1 MQWRCESRLQG
12 PLASSI
18 LRSTSRAAAARAVKS
33 PGVFSGL
40 PSTRTA
46 IAGSGAAPRRGASC
60 GIYRYR
66 HRIVASPQLNRH
78 TSSQVG
84 IQGHETSQN
93 TVLACAAPTPRIHY
107 RGVQSVECLTCR
119 GYESRMDHNIA
130 CRAPLRVTVTRASV
144 VETRVA
150 IGIALSPRLV
160 SGAVSPI
167 RERRAATLGCR
178 SRASPGS
185 VHFGLREFSCGPEPP
200 AACPRRS
207 AAWRGGG
214 WRARVPAPL

>member
-1 MQWRCESRLQG
+1 MPSVKFSTCVRHSVESRG
-12 PLASSI
+12 VPLNPRRHSADVNASLSPLGYAVAVREQAPGTTRLI
-18 LRSTSRAAAARAVKS
+18 DGLRSTSRAGCCCCCETHFKARS
-33 PGVFSGL
+33 VFSGL

-119 GYESRMDHNIA
+119 GRCRGYEWIINSNNIA
-130 CRAPLRVTVTRASV
+130 CPMSSARP
-144 VETRVA
+144 
-150 IGIALSPRLV
+150 IA
-160 SGAVSPI
+160 
-167 RERRAATLGCR
+167 
-178 SRASPGS
+178 
-185 VHFGLREFSCGPEPP
+185 
-200 AACPRRS
+200 
-207 AAWRGGG
+207 
-214 WRARVPAPL
+214 